1 MAEYFRKKIGREIM
15 GDLLKEKVCIITG
28 SGRGIG
34 KAIAEL
40 FASESAKVVVN
51 DSRTGSADEWI
62 AQSENKERFYPYYF
76 DITDPSAVR
85 TNVMAIKKDLGH
97 IDVLVNNAG
106 VEFNELI
113 GMISR
118 ENMEKMFRVN
128 VYGTIEMIQAVS
140 RVMSRNE
147 KGGSIINIS
156 SMVGLRGNPGQLVYS
171 ATKGAVIALTKTA
184 AKELAPK
191 KIRVNSIAPGLT
203 QTEMMEQADLE
214 KLQGRINNIAM
225 GRIAKPNDIAGG
237 CLLLASDF
245 AGYISGQVLPVDGC
259 TIM

>member
-1 MAEYFRKKIGREIM
+1 M
-15 GDLLKEKVCIITG
+15 GELLKDKICIVTG
-28 SGRGIG
+28 SARGIG

-40 FASESAKVVVN
+40 YAAEGSEVVIN
-51 DSRTGSADEWI
+51 DARQGSADEWI
-62 AQSENKERFYPYYF
+62 EKSESKEHLHPFYF
-76 DITDPSAVR
+76 DITDSAAVHQ
-85 TNVMAIKKDLGH
+85 NIMAIKKQFGH

-118 ENMEKMFRVN
+118 DNMEKMFNVN
-128 VYGTIEMIQAVS
+128 VYGTIEMLQAVS
-140 RVMSRNE
+140 RIMSRNE
-147 KGGSIINIS
+147 KGGCIINIS
-156 SMVGLRGNPGQLVYS
+156 SMVGLRGNTGQLVYS
-171 ATKGAVIALTKTA
+171 ATKGAVIALTKSA

-214 KLQGRINNIAM
+214 KLQGRINNICM
-225 GRIAKPNDIAGG
+225 GRIAQPTDIAGA
-237 CLLLASDF
+237 CLLLASDY
-245 AGYISGQVLPVDGC
+245 AGYISGQIIPVDGC

>member
-1 MAEYFRKKIGREIM
+1 MSEILQ
-15 GDLLKEKVCIITG
+15 GKVCIITG
-28 SGRGIG
+28 SVRGIG
-34 KAIAEL
+34 KAIAQL
-40 FASESAKVVVN
+40 FASKGAEVIVN
-51 DSRTGSADEWI
+51 GTRPGSADAWI
-62 AQSENKERFYPYYF
+62 AECEFKDRLHPFYF
-76 DITDPSAVR
+76 DITDPAAVR
-85 TNVMAIKKDLGH
+85 QNIMAVKREYGR

-106 VEFNELI
+106 VEYNELI

-128 VYGTIEMIQAVS
+128 VYGTIDMIQAVS
-140 RVMSRNE
+140 RVMMRNE
-147 KGGSIINIS
+147 NGGCIINIS

-191 KIRVNSIAPGLT
+191 NIRVNSIAPGLT

-214 KLQGRINNIAM
+214 KLQGRINNICM
-225 GRIAKPNDIAGG
+225 GRIAQPTDIANA
-237 CLLLASDF
+237 CLLLASDY
-245 AGYISGQVLPVDGC
+245 AGYISGQVIPVDGC